1 MRPRTNI
8 ENVQTLRLKTRMR
21 QKLSVAR
28 LARVFLRNGTFTF
41 GGGEATTASLQRELV
56 ANRGWL
62 SEREFGACYA
72 VSRVTPGTNLLAF
85 CTAVGWTLLGLR
97 GAVSALLL
105 ASIPGAVLLM
115 LMTGLYGTAI
125 SNAWLASA
133 IHAALAAAVG
143 IMLAAVW
150 LLLRGP
156 LRRAPARTLV
166 VAVPALVLSLYGL
179 LTPLE
184 VLALAA
190 GFGLIA
196 PEREPK

>member
-1 MRPRTNI
+1 
-8 ENVQTLRLKTRMR
+8 MR
-21 QKLSVAR
+21 QKLSIAA
-28 LARVFLRNGTFTF
+28 LARVFVRNGTFTF
-41 GGGEATTASLQRELV
+41 GGGDATTASLQRELV

-62 SEREFGACYA
+62 SEHQFGACYA

-97 GAVSALLL
+97 GALSALLL

-115 LMTGLYGTAI
+115 LMTSFYGAAT
-125 SNAWLASA
+125 SNPLLVSV

-143 IMLAAVW
+143 IMFAAVW
-150 LLLRGP
+150 TLLRRP
-156 LRRAPARTLV
+156 LRRSPARTVLV
-166 VAVPALVLSLYGL
+166 TVPALLLSVYGV

-190 GFGLIA
+190 GFGLVV
-196 PEREPK
+196 PEAKAA

>member
-1 MRPRTNI
+1 MS
-8 ENVQTLRLKTRMR
+8 
-21 QKLSVAR
+21 QKLSIAD

-41 GGGEATTASLQRELV
+41 GGGDATTAALQRELV

-62 SEREFGACYA
+62 SEHEFGACFA

-97 GAVSALLL
+97 GALWALLL

-115 LMTGLYGTAI
+115 LATGFYDTATG
-125 SNAWLASA
+125 NPWLASA

-150 LLLRGP
+150 TLLRRP
-156 LRRAPARTLV
+156 LRRSPTRTVL
-166 VAVPALVLSLYGL
+166 VAVPALLLSLYGFL
-179 LTPLE
+179 SPLE

-190 GFGLIA
+190 GFGLVA
-196 PEREPK
+196 PEREAA